1 MKNKKK
7 LIFFLSN
14 FSEGGAGN
22 SILKICNNLDNR
34 KYEITII
41 SNNKCFYKKK
51 FLHKTNF
58 IELGCKNT
66 IFAFLSLL
74 GKLKQYE
81 TKNTIFLS
89 NINYSNVLSCIFI
102 KCLLGI
108 KLILIERT
116 PIKELFIYY
125 SFNDYVK
132 KKVIYLLMKFF
143 YRFADKVIVNSNYTK
158 KIISRKIKCDVRLI
172 YSPSLNHIKLNR
184 KKRYLNF
191 NNKLKILSL
200 GRLSKEKNYNFLI
213 DAIKIIKMNKIEV
226 RIVGNGI
233 LKKKLNDY
241 IKFHKLD
248 KKIKIYPFTPNY
260 ESHLKWSNL
269 FINTSDFEG
278 FPNSV
283 VEALNHD
290 NFILSRDSGGGI
302 HDIITNKINGT
313 IIKKDSPKFLG
324 NEIINFSKKKIKY
337 KFFVKIKKK
346 KLKNYLINNVSNQY
360 ELLINQI
367 I

>member
-1 MKNKKK
+1 MKDKKK

-22 SILKICNNLDNR
+22 SILKLCNNLDKR

-41 SNNKCFYKKK
+41 SNNKCFYKEK

-66 IFAFLSLL
+66 IFAFLFLL
-74 GKLKQYE
+74 RKLKQCE
-81 TKNTIFLS
+81 AKNTIFLS

-102 KCLLGI
+102 KCLLGL

-125 SFNDYVK
+125 SFNDFVK
-132 KKVIYLLMKFF
+132 KKVIYLLMRLF
-143 YRFADKVIVNSNYTK
+143 YRFADKVIVNSHYTK

-172 YSPSLNHIKLNR
+172 YSPSINKIKLSG
-184 KKRYLNF
+184 KKPYLIF
-191 NNKLKILSL
+191 GNKLKILSL
-200 GRLSKEKNYNFLI
+200 GRLSKEKNYIFLI
-213 DAIKIIKMNKIEV
+213 DAINLIKLNKIEV

-248 KKIKIYPFTPNY
+248 KKVKIYSFTSNY
-260 ESHLKWSNL
+260 KRHLKWSNL

-283 VEALNHD
+283 IEALNYD

-302 HDIITNKINGT
+302 HDIIANKINGI
-313 IIKKDSPKFLG
+313 IIKKDSPKCLA

-337 KFFVKIKKK
+337 KFFVENKKK
-346 KLKNYLINNVSNQY
+346 KLKNYLTNNVSNKY

-367 I
+367 L